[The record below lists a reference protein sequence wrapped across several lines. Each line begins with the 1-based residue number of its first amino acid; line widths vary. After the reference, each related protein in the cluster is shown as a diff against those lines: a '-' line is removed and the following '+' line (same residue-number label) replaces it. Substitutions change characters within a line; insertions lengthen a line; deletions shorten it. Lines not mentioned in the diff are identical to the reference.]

1 MDKGNLNSITKF
13 VFLFYYLFKFIEFI
27 YIYIYIYIIW
37 GKKNL
42 VNIYFYSYISKVAP
56 IIFYFDK
63 LL

>member
-27 YIYIYIYIIW
+27 YIYIYNL